1 MEVYKLMVIE
11 NKDNMDN
18 KDDALLEMNNCY
30 INSDYYAFALP
41 VAQSKTLDYKIIKES
56 KHSCDE
62 IYNEVI
68 Y

>member
-1 MEVYKLMVIE
+1 MEVYKLTILE
-11 NKDNMDN
+11 NKDSMDN
-18 KDDALLEMNNCY
+18 KDDALLEMNHCY

-41 VAQSKTLDYKIIKES
+41 VSQSNALDYTIIRES
-56 KHSCDE
+56 KCSCDE

>member
-1 MEVYKLMVIE
+1 MEVYKLTILE
-11 NKDNMDN
+11 NKDRVDN

-41 VAQSKTLDYKIIKES
+41 VSQSKALNYKIIKES
-56 KHSCDE
+56 KCNCDE

>member
-1 MEVYKLMVIE
+1 MEVYKLTILE
-11 NKDNMDN
+11 NKDSMDN
-18 KDDALLEMNNCY
+18 KDDAVLEMNHCY

-41 VAQSKTLDYKIIKES
+41 VVQSKALDYTIIRES
-56 KHSCDE
+56 KCSCDE

>member
-1 MEVYKLMVIE
+1 MEVYKLTILE
-11 NKDNMDN
+11 NKDNVDN
-18 KDDALLEMNNCY
+18 KDDAVLEMNHCY

-41 VAQSKTLDYKIIKES
+41 ISQSKALNYTIIRES
-56 KHSCDE
+56 KHGCDE

>member
-1 MEVYKLMVIE
+1 MEVYKLTILE

-18 KDDALLEMNNCY
+18 KDDAVLEMNHCY

-41 VAQSKTLDYKIIKES
+41 VVQSKALDYTIIKES
-56 KHSCDE
+56 KCSCDE

>member
-1 MEVYKLMVIE
+1 MEVYKLTVLE

-18 KDDALLEMNNCY
+18 KDDTLLEMNHCY

-41 VAQSKTLDYKIIKES
+41 VAQSKALDYTIIKES
-56 KHSCDE
+56 KYSCDE

>member
-1 MEVYKLMVIE
+1 MEVYKLTILE
-11 NKDNMDN
+11 NKDNVDN
-18 KDDALLEMNNCY
+18 KDDTLLEMNHCY

-41 VAQSKTLDYKIIKES
+41 VSQSKALDYKIIKES
-56 KHSCDE
+56 KCNCDE

>member
-1 MEVYKLMVIE
+1 MEVYKLTILE
-11 NKDNMDN
+11 NKDSADN
-18 KDDALLEMNNCY
+18 KDYTLLEMNHCY

-41 VAQSKTLDYKIIKES
+41 VAQSKALDYTIIRES
-56 KHSCDE
+56 KCSCDE

>member
-1 MEVYKLMVIE
+1 MEVYKLTVLE

-18 KDDALLEMNNCY
+18 KDDTLLEMNHCY
-30 INSDYYAFALP
+30 INSDYYACALP
-41 VAQSKTLDYKIIKES
+41 VQQSKALDYTIIKES
-56 KHSCDE
+56 KYSCDE

>member
-1 MEVYKLMVIE
+1 MEVYKLTVLE

-18 KDDALLEMNNCY
+18 KDDTLLEMNHCY
-30 INSDYYAFALP
+30 INSDYYACVLP
-41 VAQSKTLDYKIIKES
+41 ISQSKALNYTIIKES
-56 KHSCDE
+56 KYSCDE

>member
-1 MEVYKLMVIE
+1 MEVYKLTILE
-11 NKDNMDN
+11 NKDSMDN

-41 VAQSKTLDYKIIKES
+41 VSQSNVLDYKIIKES
-56 KHSCDE
+56 KCNCDE

>member
-1 MEVYKLMVIE
+1 MEVYKLTILE
-11 NKDNMDN
+11 NKDSMDN
-18 KDDALLEMNNCY
+18 KDDTLLEMNHCY

-41 VAQSKTLDYKIIKES
+41 VAQSKSLDYTIIKES
-56 KHSCDE
+56 KCNCDE

>member
-1 MEVYKLMVIE
+1 MFDATEAI
-11 NKDNMDN
+11 NDII
-18 KDDALLEMNNCY
+18 DD

-41 VAQSKTLDYKIIKES
+41 VSQSKALDYKIIKES
-56 KHSCDE
+56 KCNCDE

>member
-1 MEVYKLMVIE
+1 MEGYKLTVLE
-11 NKDNMDN
+11 NKDSMDN
-18 KDDALLEMNNCY
+18 KDDTLLEMNHCY

-41 VAQSKTLDYKIIKES
+41 VQQSKTLDYTIIKES
-56 KHSCDE
+56 KYSCDE

>member
-1 MEVYKLMVIE
+1 MEVYKLTILE
-11 NKDNMDN
+11 NKDNVDN
-18 KDDALLEMNNCY
+18 KDDTLLEMNHCY

-41 VAQSKTLDYKIIKES
+41 VSQSKALDYKIIKES
-56 KHSCDE
+56 NCDE

>member
-1 MEVYKLMVIE
+1 MEVYKLTILE
-11 NKDNMDN
+11 NKDSMDN
-18 KDDALLEMNNCY
+18 KDDALLEMNHCY

-41 VAQSKTLDYKIIKES
+41 VVQSKALDYTIIRES
-56 KHSCDE
+56 KCSCDE